1 MKKKILSIF
10 AIMFLVLAI
19 GAVMAYDFP
28 STNEANEANG
38 WAYFDVVSVG
48 PGEATLNFISTRDFY
63 SCFEVRTDGD
73 TSQIVSNNGGV
84 NYNTNVL
91 DGLYPYYCVKNSNT
105 QVTIPANE
113 YIEVRMVFG
122 AEDDERF
129 DWTEVEVLPPV
140 IVPEFGAIVA
150 MLTALGALGVFF
162 VIRRR

>member
-10 AIMFLVLAI
+10 AIMFLVLGI
-19 GAVMAYDFP
+19 GAVMAVMP

-48 PGEATLNFISTRDFY
+48 PGEATINFVSTRTFW

-73 TSQIVSNNGGV
+73 TSQVISENGGA
-84 NYNTNVL
+84 NYNNDVL
-91 DGLYPYYCVKNSNT
+91 DGLYPYYCVNNNNE

-113 YIEVRMVFG
+113 YIEIRMVFG
-122 AEDDERF
+122 AEGDERF

>member
-1 MKKKILSIF
+1 MRKIVLSF
-10 AIMFLVLAI
+10 VAAFVLVLGI
-19 GAVMAYDFP
+19 GAVMAAMP

-38 WAYFDVVSVG
+38 WAHFEVVSVG
-48 PGEATLNFISTRDFY
+48 PGEATLNFISTRNFY

-73 TSQIVSNNGGV
+73 TSQIISENGGV

-91 DGLYPYYCVKNSNT
+91 DGLYPYYCVKNSST

-140 IVPEFGAIVA
+140 VVPEFGAIVA

-162 VIRRR
+162 VIRRY

>member
-1 MKKKILSIF
+1 MKKLILSF
-10 AIMFLVLAI
+10 VAVFVLVLGI
-19 GAVMAYDFP
+19 GAVMAAMP

-48 PGEATLNFISTRDFY
+48 PGEATLNFISTRNFY

-73 TSQIVSNNGGV
+73 TSQKTSDT
-84 NYNTNVL
+84 NYNTDIT

-122 AEDDERF
+122 AEGDERF

>member
-1 MKKKILSIF
+1 MKKNILSIF

-19 GAVMAYDFP
+19 GTVMAAMP
-28 STNEANEANG
+28 STNDANEANG

-48 PGEATLNFISTRDFY
+48 PNTATINFVSTRAFW

-73 TSQIVSNNGGV
+73 TSQVLSENGGA

-91 DGLYPYYCVKNSNT
+91 DGLYPYYCVNNNNE

-113 YIEVRMVFG
+113 YLEIRMVFG

-129 DWTEVEVLPPV
+129 DWTRVNVLPGV
-140 IVPEFGAIVA
+140 NVPEFGAIVA